1 MHLLALP
8 VQVLARLKKIVG
20 YVCSIVPTAVDYEKK
35 SFGKGI
41 ESGVTNEPDP
51 ELVFVF
57 VFVCES

>member
-8 VQVLARLKKIVG
+8 VQVLAWLTKIVG

-35 SFGKGI
+35 SFGKG
-41 ESGVTNEPDP
+41 TNEPDP